1 MSNPVGRPAKFTGA
15 EKREILSRLNT
26 QAIFALELEMK
37 MERQLS
43 YLYGY
48 IQELRQEIN
57 QLKNPTA

>member
-1 MSNPVGRPAKFTGA
+1 MSNPVGRPAKLTGA
-15 EKREILSRLNT
+15 EKREVFSRLDT
-26 QAIFALELEMK
+26 QAKFALELEMK